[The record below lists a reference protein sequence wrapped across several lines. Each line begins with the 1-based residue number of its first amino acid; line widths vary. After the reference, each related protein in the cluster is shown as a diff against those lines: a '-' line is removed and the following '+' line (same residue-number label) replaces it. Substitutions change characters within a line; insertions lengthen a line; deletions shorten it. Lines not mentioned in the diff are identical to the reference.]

1 MASLENNIGIF
12 GGTFDPPHKGHLKIS
27 KLGIRSF
34 KLKKLYW
41 VITKKNPSKK
51 RSYYDISLR
60 IKKCNLLIKKNK
72 RIKLVYLEEKLGTNR
87 IYKSVRYLKKTNKG
101 KLFFFIG
108 SDNLLKFHK
117 WVNFKEIIK
126 LCTIV
131 VFSRKGFDKKARKS
145 NILKYLKKNN
155 LIFANNKTIDISSSI
170 IRKKILKNGR

>member
-41 VITKKNPSKK
+41 VITKKILQKK
-51 RSYYDISLR
+51 SYYDISLR
-60 IKKCNLLIKKNK
+60 IKKCKLLIRKNK

-170 IRKKILKNGR
+170 IRKKF